1 MMVNH
6 YYPPGHV
13 LSTSANINLVTEI
26 QIRVKL
32 KLMEGPHNKGRNE
45 VKVSYKEP
53 LKKEGQG
60 RKR

>member
-1 MMVNH
+1 
-6 YYPPGHV
+6 
-13 LSTSANINLVTEI
+13 LVTEI